1 MANHTDSVGFFA
13 AEVLDQTAAGQ
24 PHKTAIITKDETLSF
39 AALTQRV
46 RALAGHLQEEG
57 VGQGDRVGVLL
68 PNSAAIPLSYFAT
81 QKIGAVTVILDARL
95 KGKELEGV
103 LKDAD
108 LKLLVIHAHLYPELQ
123 EVFKAAAPVPVWIV
137 GGDGERSF
145 ERRFAPPARAA
156 VLPRLNPDDDALI
169 LYTSGTTGEPK
180 GVVLSYRNL
189 AQYPRVMREM
199 GVTDAS
205 TVRGCILP
213 MSHIVGP
220 VVCNELAER
229 GYTLVIFDQINP
241 ITILEGIQKYRV
253 SVFESMPI
261 VFQLLLGVKNLSSY
275 DTSSMKIAAMMG
287 TSIPL
292 PLLRAFQA
300 AQPHVKVIQGYGL
313 TETSPMITL
322 VEPAKAEEKV
332 GSIGRAVPGVEV
344 RIVDESGKELGVD
357 EPGEIITRGPH
368 VMKGYFRRPDA
379 TAQRIRDG
387 WLYTGDVG
395 KRGADGYFYHLGRR
409 DDMIITGGLNV
420 YPAEVENMIYNFPG
434 VQENIVFAIPDSKR
448 GQVIG
453 AAIVPRPGARLV
465 EREILAFLRANL
477 ANFKVPDK
485 IVIRESLPRTSSG
498 KTIRDA
504 ETLLSPP
511 PSVSPAARGRK
522 EEGAS

>member
-1 MANHTDSVGFFA
+1 MANDSGSIGFLA
-13 AEVLDQTAAGQ
+13 AERLAQTAERQ
-24 PHKTAIITKDETLSF
+24 PHKTALIAKEEQLTF
-39 AALTQRV
+39 AELNERV
-46 RALAGHLQEEG
+46 QALAVHLQQEG
-57 VGQGDRVGVLL
+57 IGQGDRVGVLL
-68 PNSAAIPLSYFAT
+68 PNSTAIPLSYYCT

-95 KGKELEGV
+95 KGKELQNV
-103 LKDAD
+103 LTDAD
-108 LKLLVIHAHLYPELQ
+108 LKLLIVHRQLYPEVEEAL
-123 EVFKAAAPVPVWIV
+123 KNINAIPLWIV
-137 GGDGERSF
+137 NGEGERSF
-145 ERRFAPPARAA
+145 EKRFSALSQSVSSPS
-156 VLPRLNPDDDALI
+156 LNPDNDALI

-180 GVVLSYRNL
+180 GVVLTYRNL
-189 AQYPRVMREM
+189 VQYPHVMTEM
-199 GVTDAS
+199 KVSDSS
-205 TVRGCILP
+205 TIRGCILP

-220 VVCNELAER
+220 VVCNELAAK

-241 ITILEGIQKYRV
+241 VALLEGIQKYRV
-253 SVFESMPI
+253 NVFESVPI
-261 VFQLLLGVKNLSSY
+261 VFQLLLGVKNLASY

-300 AQPHVKVIQGYGL
+300 AQPHIKVIQGYGL

-322 VEPAKAEEKV
+322 VEPDKAEAKM

-344 RIVDESGKELGVD
+344 KIVDENDRDLGVD

-379 TAQRIRDG
+379 TAQRIRNG

-395 KRGADGYFYHLGRR
+395 KRDADGYYYHLGRR

-420 YPAEVENMIYNFPG
+420 YPAEVENLIYTYAG
-434 VQENIVFAIPDSKR
+434 VQETIVFAIPDGKR

-453 AAIVPRPGARLV
+453 AAVVPRPGATISEKEL
-465 EREILAFLRANL
+465 LAFLRANL
-477 ANFKVPDK
+477 ANFKVPDR

-504 ETLLSPP
+504 ETLLA
-511 PSVSPAARGRK
+511 V
-522 EEGAS
+522 